1 MIRILI
7 ADDHPIVR
15 AGLRAVF
22 EAEPDFQVVGEVDR
36 ALDAVDRAK
45 VGGIDLITMDLRF
58 PSGPSGVDA
67 VERIQSLDDPP
78 AVLVLTNY
86 DTDTDILRAVEAGAG
101 GYLLKDS
108 PADVLVRGV
117 RDAAAGRP
125 VLAPAVA
132 SKLMHRLRTPSLQLT
147 ARERDVLLCLDRG
160 LSNQAI
166 SAELFLSRATV
177 KSHLARLYSKLG
189 VSSRTAALAKAR
201 EQGLLD

>member
-22 EAEPDFQVVGEVDR
+22 EAEEDFDVVGEADR
-36 ALDAVDRAK
+36 AMDAVDRAK
-45 VGGIDLITMDLRF
+45 AGGIDLVTMDLRF
-58 PSGPSGVDA
+58 PTGPSGVDA
-67 VERIQSLDDPP
+67 VERMHTLDDPP

-86 DTDTDILRAVEAGAG
+86 DHDTDILRAIEAGAR

-108 PADVLVRGV
+108 PAEVLVRGV
-117 RDAAAGRP
+117 RDATAGRP
-125 VLAPAVA
+125 VLAPTVA
-132 SKLMHRLRTPSLQLT
+132 SKLMHRLSAPQLQLT
-147 ARERDVLLCLDRG
+147 ARERDVLECLDRG

-166 SAELFLSRATV
+166 SEELVLSRATV

-189 VSSRTAALAKAR
+189 VSSRTAALARAR
-201 EQGLLD
+201 ERGLLD

>member
-22 EAEPDFQVVGEVDR
+22 EAEEDFDVVGEADR
-36 ALDAVDRAK
+36 AMDAVDRAK
-45 VGGIDLITMDLRF
+45 AGGIDLVTMDLRF

-67 VERIQSLDDPP
+67 VERIQTLDDPP

-86 DTDTDILRAVEAGAG
+86 DHDTDILRAVEAGAR

-117 RDAAAGRP
+117 RDATAGRP
-125 VLAPAVA
+125 VLAPTVA
-132 SKLMHRLRTPSLQLT
+132 SKLMHRLSAPSLQLT
-147 ARERDVLLCLDRG
+147 ARERDVLDCLDRG

-201 EQGLLD
+201 GQGLLD

>member
-22 EAEPDFQVVGEVDR
+22 EAEEDFDVVGEADR
-36 ALDAVDRAK
+36 AMDAVDRAK
-45 VGGIDLITMDLRF
+45 AGGIDLVTMDLRF

-67 VERIQSLDDPP
+67 VERIQTLDDPP

-86 DTDTDILRAVEAGAG
+86 DHDTDILRAVEAGAR

-117 RDAAAGRP
+117 RDATAGRP
-125 VLAPAVA
+125 VLAPTVA
-132 SKLMHRLRTPSLQLT
+132 SKLMHRLSAPSLQLT
-147 ARERDVLLCLDRG
+147 ARERDVLDCLDRG

>member
-22 EAEPDFQVVGEVDR
+22 EAEEDFDVVGEADR
-36 ALDAVDRAK
+36 AMDAVDRAK
-45 VGGIDLITMDLRF
+45 AGGIDLVTMDLRF

-67 VERIQSLDDPP
+67 VERIQTLDDPP

-86 DTDTDILRAVEAGAG
+86 DHDTDILRAVEAGAR

-108 PADVLVRGV
+108 PAEVLVRGV
-117 RDAAAGRP
+117 RDATAGRP
-125 VLAPAVA
+125 VLAPAVQ
-132 SKLMHRLRTPSLQLT
+132 SKLMHRLSAPSLQLT
-147 ARERDVLLCLDRG
+147 ARERDVLDCLDRG

>member
-22 EAEPDFQVVGEVDR
+22 EAEEDFDVVGEADR
-36 ALDAVDRAK
+36 AMDAVDHAK
-45 VGGIDLITMDLRF
+45 AGGIDLVTMDLRF

-67 VERIQSLDDPP
+67 VERIQTLDDPP

-86 DTDTDILRAVEAGAG
+86 DHDTDILRAVEAGAR

-108 PADVLVRGV
+108 PAEVLVRGV
-117 RDAAAGRP
+117 RDATAGRP
-125 VLAPAVA
+125 VLAPAVQ
-132 SKLMHRLRTPSLQLT
+132 SKLMHRLSAPSLQLT
-147 ARERDVLLCLDRG
+147 ARERDVLDCLDRG

>member
-22 EAEPDFQVVGEVDR
+22 EAEPDLEVVGEADR

-67 VERIQSLDDPP
+67 VERIQTLDHPP

-117 RDAAAGRP
+117 RDAVAGRP

-147 ARERDVLLCLDRG
+147 ARERDVLQCLDRG

-201 EQGLLD
+201 EQGLLE

>member
-1 MIRILI
+1 MICILI

-22 EAEPDFQVVGEVDR
+22 EAEPDLEVVGEVDR

-45 VGGIDLITMDLRF
+45 VGGIDLITMDLRV

-67 VERIQSLDDPP
+67 VERIQALGDPP
-78 AVLVLTNY
+78 AVLILTNY

-117 RDAAAGRP
+117 RDAVAGRP

-147 ARERDVLLCLDRG
+147 ARERDVLQCLDRG

-201 EQGLLD
+201 EQGLLE

>member
-22 EAEPDFQVVGEVDR
+22 EAEEDFDVVGEADR
-36 ALDAVDRAK
+36 AMDAIDRAK
-45 VGGIDLITMDLRF
+45 AGGIDLVTMDLRF

-67 VERIQSLDDPP
+67 VERIQTLDDPP

-86 DTDTDILRAVEAGAG
+86 DHDTDILRAVEAGAR

-117 RDAAAGRP
+117 RDATAGRP
-125 VLAPAVA
+125 VLAPAVQ
-132 SKLMHRLRTPSLQLT
+132 SKLMHRLSAPSLQLT
-147 ARERDVLLCLDRG
+147 ARERDVLDCLDRG

>member
-22 EAEPDFQVVGEVDR
+22 EAEPDLEVVGEADR

-67 VERIQSLDDPP
+67 VERIQTLDHPP

-117 RDAAAGRP
+117 RDAVAGRP

-147 ARERDVLLCLDRG
+147 ARERDVLQCLDRG

-189 VSSRTAALAKAR
+189 VSSRTAALAKSR
-201 EQGLLD
+201 EQGLLE

>member
-1 MIRILI
+1 M
-7 ADDHPIVR
+7 
-15 AGLRAVF
+15 
-22 EAEPDFQVVGEVDR
+22 
-36 ALDAVDRAK
+36 
-45 VGGIDLITMDLRF
+45 
-58 PSGPSGVDA
+58 
-67 VERIQSLDDPP
+67 
-78 AVLVLTNY
+78 LVLTNY
-86 DTDTDILRAVEAGAG
+86 DTDTDILRAVEVGAG

-117 RDAAAGRP
+117 RDAVAGRP

-147 ARERDVLLCLDRG
+147 ARERDVLQCLDRG

-201 EQGLLD
+201 EQGLLE

>member
-22 EAEPDFQVVGEVDR
+22 EAEPDLEVVGEADR

-45 VGGIDLITMDLRF
+45 VGDIDLITMDLRF

-67 VERIQSLDDPP
+67 VERIQTLDDPP

-117 RDAAAGRP
+117 RDAVAGRP

-147 ARERDVLLCLDRG
+147 ARERDVLQCLDRG

>member
-22 EAEPDFQVVGEVDR
+22 EAEPDLEVVGEVDR

-67 VERIQSLDDPP
+67 VERIQALDHPP

-117 RDAAAGRP
+117 RDAVAGRP

-147 ARERDVLLCLDRG
+147 ARERDVLQCLDRG

>member
-22 EAEPDFQVVGEVDR
+22 DAEPDFEVVGEVDR

-45 VGGIDLITMDLRF
+45 VGDIDLITMDLRF

-67 VERIQSLDDPP
+67 VERIQTLDDPP

-86 DTDTDILRAVEAGAG
+86 DHDTDILRAVEAGAG

-147 ARERDVLLCLDRG
+147 ARERDVLQCLDRG

>member
-22 EAEPDFQVVGEVDR
+22 EAEPDLEVVGEVDR
-36 ALDAVDRAK
+36 AFDAVDRAK

-67 VERIQSLDDPP
+67 VERIQTLDDPP

-117 RDAAAGRP
+117 RDAVAGRP

-147 ARERDVLLCLDRG
+147 ARERDVLQCLDRG